1 MNEIFVYML
10 ILVSWSGNAESPKIE
25 RFPELFI
32 SQEACEAQAKRVR
45 EMVKA
50 DREMR
55 RLRTA
60 FECLQVPDPQEYDA
74 AFADAQPKK

>member
-1 MNEIFVYML
+1 MDQIFVYML
-10 ILVSWSGNAESPKIE
+10 ILVSWSGSAESPKIE
-25 RFPELFI
+25 RFPQLFI
-32 SQEACEAQAKRVR
+32 SQDACEAQAKRVR

-74 AFADAQPKK
+74 ALANAPPKK